1 MMTDW
6 NLIYG
11 FKLISAILLPDSVHP
26 FVLPHL
32 YKGWQP
38 LEGLEGQTGRE
49 RDREREHSVRMRRWT
64 KEAIPPSKKQKKNKR
79 KSKKQSM
86 SDKSSTVLLL
96 DPFHGGSH
104 RQLVEFLLREV
115 LAEAQVGVGMEF
127 SF

>member
-1 MMTDW
+1 MAAPGGAGRAD
-6 NLIYG
+6 
-11 FKLISAILLPDSVHP
+11 
-26 FVLPHL
+26 
-32 YKGWQP
+32 
-38 LEGLEGQTGRE
+38 RE
-49 RDREREHSVRMRRWT
+49 RERQREREHSVRMRRWT
-64 KEAIPPSKKQKKNKR
+64 KEAIPPPPPKKQK